1 MSIVYIVSNEYD
13 MATVSVHF
21 TSNVYIVSIVPIV
34 YIVYKYRFHN
44 NYQTAFG
51 SCVYYTQ

>member
-1 MSIVYIVSNEYD
+1 MSTMWSV
-13 MATVSVHF
+13 ATVSVHF
-21 TSNVYIVSIVPIV
+21 TSNVYIVSIVSIVPIV

-51 SCVYYTQ
+51 SCVYYAQ